1 MAELVSKRMQKHVDN
16 VYNSDSYDKTAHG
29 TLHVLNRKKS
39 SQKLARL
46 KYDLFGEIMEGFES
60 SEGSDASDYEEAVV
74 EEKPTIEFT
83 DELIERLRAKKNFG
97 IYQIDMVKTF
107 RKIIREVDADHS
119 GEIDQLE
126 FLMAIQKLHEEDV
139 KIPSIS
145 DSGDQRGETFAA
157 LVEKAEENSATLQR
171 MVESM
176 FASIDSDGSGAITVD
191 EMVGVLFPRAPKDEL
206 KDIHMY
212 LMMPDTPRF
221 EEDEG
226 NESDEEQPL
235 APEHLE
241 ELRLLF
247 DLYDED
253 GSGTLDLEELRN
265 AVSGSFLFEGEDNIS
280 PEASAVTS
288 TDFQRYVAAADT
300 DGDGIIDFEE
310 WVQMMRH
317 IYDKPDDYSSQF
329 MY

>member
-1 MAELVSKRMQKHVDN
+1 MALI
-16 VYNSDSYDKTAHG
+16 NSWSH
-29 TLHVLNRKKS
+29 
-39 SQKLARL
+39 
-46 KYDLFGEIMEGFES
+46 
-60 SEGSDASDYEEAVV
+60 
-74 EEKPTIEFT
+74 
-83 DELIERLRAKKNFG
+83 
-97 IYQIDMVKTF
+97 
-107 RKIIREVDADHS
+107 HS

-145 DSGDQRGETFAA
+145 DSGNHRGETFAA

-221 EEDEG
+221 EENNNGVD
-226 NESDEEQPL
+226 SDDEQPL
-235 APEHLE
+235 APEHLQ

-247 DLYDED
+247 DMYDED
-253 GSGTLDLEELRN
+253 GSGTLDLEELRS
-265 AVSGSFLFEGEDNIS
+265 AVSGSFLFDSGSDNIS
-280 PEASAVTS
+280 AEASAVTS
-288 TDFQRYVAAADT
+288 TDFQRYIEAADT

-310 WVQMMRH
+310 WVEMMKH
-317 IYDKPDDYSSQF
+317 IYYTAGNDESSS
-329 MY
+329 YLY

>member
-1 MAELVSKRMQKHVDN
+1 
-16 VYNSDSYDKTAHG
+16 
-29 TLHVLNRKKS
+29 
-39 SQKLARL
+39 
-46 KYDLFGEIMEGFES
+46 
-60 SEGSDASDYEEAVV
+60 
-74 EEKPTIEFT
+74 
-83 DELIERLRAKKNFG
+83 
-97 IYQIDMVKTF
+97 
-107 RKIIREVDADHS
+107 
-119 GEIDQLE
+119 
-126 FLMAIQKLHEEDV
+126 MAIQKLHEEDV

-221 EEDEG
+221 EEDQGG

>member
-1 MAELVSKRMQKHVDN
+1 
-16 VYNSDSYDKTAHG
+16 
-29 TLHVLNRKKS
+29 
-39 SQKLARL
+39 
-46 KYDLFGEIMEGFES
+46 MEGFES

-83 DELIERLRAKKNFG
+83 DELIDRLRAKKNFG

-176 FASIDSDGSGAITVD
+176 FASI
-191 EMVGVLFPRAPKDEL
+191 
-206 KDIHMY
+206 
-212 LMMPDTPRF
+212 
-221 EEDEG
+221 
-226 NESDEEQPL
+226 
-235 APEHLE
+235 
-241 ELRLLF
+241 
-247 DLYDED
+247 
-253 GSGTLDLEELRN
+253 
-265 AVSGSFLFEGEDNIS
+265 
-280 PEASAVTS
+280 
-288 TDFQRYVAAADT
+288 
-300 DGDGIIDFEE
+300 
-310 WVQMMRH
+310 W
-317 IYDKPDDYSSQF
+317 
-329 MY
+329 

>member
-1 MAELVSKRMQKHVDN
+1 MRFKSDIEAEANVDI
-16 VYNSDSYDKTAHG
+16 DGDI
-29 TLHVLNRKKS
+29 
-39 SQKLARL
+39 
-46 KYDLFGEIMEGFES
+46 LFNG
-60 SEGSDASDYEEAVV
+60 DTTV
-74 EEKPTIEFT
+74 
-83 DELIERLRAKKNFG
+83 
-97 IYQIDMVKTF
+97 
-107 RKIIREVDADHS
+107 
-119 GEIDQLE
+119 QL
-126 FLMAIQKLHEEDV
+126 
-139 KIPSIS
+139 S
-145 DSGDQRGETFAA
+145 
-157 LVEKAEENSATLQR
+157 SATLKIGD
-171 MVESM
+171 V
-176 FASIDSDGSGAITVD
+176 DGSGAITVD

-221 EEDEG
+221 EEDEGG

-265 AVSGSFLFEGEDNIS
+265 AVSGSFLFEGEDSIS

>member
-1 MAELVSKRMQKHVDN
+1 M
-16 VYNSDSYDKTAHG
+16 
-29 TLHVLNRKKS
+29 
-39 SQKLARL
+39 
-46 KYDLFGEIMEGFES
+46 
-60 SEGSDASDYEEAVV
+60 
-74 EEKPTIEFT
+74 
-83 DELIERLRAKKNFG
+83 
-97 IYQIDMVKTF
+97 
-107 RKIIREVDADHS
+107 
-119 GEIDQLE
+119 
-126 FLMAIQKLHEEDV
+126 
-139 KIPSIS
+139 
-145 DSGDQRGETFAA
+145 
-157 LVEKAEENSATLQR
+157 
-171 MVESM
+171 
-176 FASIDSDGSGAITVD
+176 
-191 EMVGVLFPRAPKDEL
+191 
-206 KDIHMY
+206 
-212 LMMPDTPRF
+212 
-221 EEDEG
+221 
-226 NESDEEQPL
+226 

>member
-1 MAELVSKRMQKHVDN
+1 
-16 VYNSDSYDKTAHG
+16 
-29 TLHVLNRKKS
+29 
-39 SQKLARL
+39 
-46 KYDLFGEIMEGFES
+46 
-60 SEGSDASDYEEAVV
+60 
-74 EEKPTIEFT
+74 
-83 DELIERLRAKKNFG
+83 
-97 IYQIDMVKTF
+97 
-107 RKIIREVDADHS
+107 
-119 GEIDQLE
+119 
-126 FLMAIQKLHEEDV
+126 
-139 KIPSIS
+139 
-145 DSGDQRGETFAA
+145 
-157 LVEKAEENSATLQR
+157 

-221 EEDEG
+221 EEDEDG

-310 WVQMMRH
+310 WAR
-317 IYDKPDDYSSQF
+317 
-329 MY
+329 